1 VFHVNTPETS
11 KCIYQTP
18 QEPFARG
25 CLNKASVAIKVFNV
39 LFLFSPSIQ
48 AIAYTL
54 KNSYKELGLLLLFL
68 AMGVLVFS
76 SLTYFVEKDE
86 EPILRNSIL
95 GRKVFGLINIL
106 PKIN

>member
-1 VFHVNTPETS
+1 MKISTKKN
-11 KCIYQTP
+11 Y
-18 QEPFARG
+18 
-25 CLNKASVAIKVFNV
+25 L
-39 LFLFSPSIQ
+39 Q

-86 EPILRNSIL
+86 EDTNFTRFVSGHETNKFTIH
-95 GRKVFGLINIL
+95 
-106 PKIN
+106 

>member
-1 VFHVNTPETS
+1 M
-11 KCIYQTP
+11 
-18 QEPFARG
+18 
-25 CLNKASVAIKVFNV
+25 
-39 LFLFSPSIQ
+39 FSQ

-86 EPILRNSIL
+86 EDTNFSRSQFNKKIFLYMKKGAVHKLRKEPAVVAERFRVCVKS
-95 GRKVFGLINIL
+95 K
-106 PKIN
+106 

>member
-1 VFHVNTPETS
+1 MCS
-11 KCIYQTP
+11 
-18 QEPFARG
+18 
-25 CLNKASVAIKVFNV
+25 
-39 LFLFSPSIQ
+39 Q

-86 EPILRNSIL
+86 EDTNFTRYIDSMKAFIEKRS
-95 GRKVFGLINIL
+95 
-106 PKIN
+106 